1 MAAENE
7 NIPMA
12 VDGDVGEEDYTADA
26 AAEALEEA
34 FEAGDF
40 PTVAEMATTSTFLSD
55 IYGTYALR
63 IKYGTVPYRTVFNI
77 LMCVYRTVL
86 YRTVRFD
93 LAIWDLDKAQL
104 YGSVF

>member
-1 MAAENE
+1 MNKCLM
-7 NIPMA
+7 NSCCQN
-12 VDGDVGEEDYTADA
+12 DGGFGGCSCFNAYYTHTRA
-26 AAEALEEA
+26 
-34 FEAGDF
+34 
-40 PTVAEMATTSTFLSD
+40 TSTFLSD

-63 IKYGTVPYRTVFNI
+63 IKYGTVAYRTVFNI